1 MADRIMNVLRSKY
14 LVSYIGY
21 DGMKRTE
28 TLEIPEAALR
38 EIIYNALI
46 HRLYTGTF
54 VQMKVYNNRISVW
67 NEGAL
72 PEDFPVEML
81 LQEHSSRQRN
91 PLIANVF
98 FLAGFV
104 ETWGRGINKIRKA
117 IQGIGLPDP
126 VFEENCGGVRV
137 TILRPRNITNL
148 EPEDGDD
155 FGDDLS
161 IENHRI
167 SVVERQIKLDFG
179 DDSGDE
185 KLVYTV
191 ILASPEISQKQI
203 AEITKISP
211 RSVSR
216 IVSRLKEYGYIK
228 RQGSDRKGTW
238 ECLK

>member
-1 MADRIMNVLRSKY
+1 M
-14 LVSYIGY
+14 
-21 DGMKRTE
+21 
-28 TLEIPEAALR
+28 
-38 EIIYNALI
+38 
-46 HRLYTGTF
+46 
-54 VQMKVYNNRISVW
+54 
-67 NEGAL
+67 
-72 PEDFPVEML
+72 
-81 LQEHSSRQRN
+81 
-91 PLIANVF
+91 IANVF